1 MEKLLFVLALFSF
14 VASSISI
21 AYQPNVLDWFLAL
34 ANIFLLFFWAIQLS
48 QKEPKSY
55 EWLCAYNFKNGS
67 GRIFIT
73 SETNKL
79 TKSLVQ
85 DIEKFIENQNDF
97 DKCHVVNLQLMDE

>member
-85 DIEKFIENQNDF
+85 DN
-97 DKCHVVNLQLMDE
+97 KCHVVNLQLMDE